1 MLGFLTLTIIK
12 STNYYSNPI
21 MKKLFLIIFMSAF
34 VWATGFA
41 QTQDLNSA
49 LKFIKAGNTLREVK
63 QYDQA
68 EEYLNKALNIVKNK
82 EKYWEAAAYENLGFL
97 YRDQENII
105 EAGRNFQKAIEIYHS
120 LRMTMSEKAL
130 TQLMSG
136 LKDTEELFAGIDIG
150 SKGVKL
156 SIIGVSV
163 SAKKGL
169 TYSLKK
175 SMSINTEPSALSA
188 AAIKETALA
197 VKDLMDTATIKNSVI
212 TDRLFVVMS
221 SGLKQ
226 ATDKAPGK
234 EAELIAAIR
243 DAVKNPNQKVDVV
256 SFEDEAKY
264 GALSMIVPELHL
276 SSSIM
281 DIGGGN
287 VKGGYLLNRSKFE
300 AVNFPYGTKAFGK
313 IVKTKY
319 PDADLKGY
327 IAGVDAEIAPIREE
341 MAIEMNRRV
350 GLKNRKNVY
359 LLGGIAFVMNTLL
372 HPERAAIIGRPVEV
386 SLEDVK
392 KFRQMAVSNYE
403 ELITPDFGK
412 IADPIVKQI
421 AEEDVK
427 LITTKLYNNQDI
439 IAGATILETIMK
451 EYARDGVQ
459 KRFYFIKGGDV
470 AWISGYVFK
479 LISDDY
485 LVKKEL

>member
-1 MLGFLTLTIIK
+1 
-12 STNYYSNPI
+12 
-21 MKKLFLIIFMSAF
+21 MKKLFLIIFMTVF
-34 VWATGFA
+34 VWTTGFA
-41 QTQDLNSA
+41 QAQDLNSA

-63 QYDQA
+63 QYDQS
-68 EEYLNKALNIVKNK
+68 EEYLNKALNIVRNK
-82 EKYWEAAAYENLGFL
+82 DKYWEAAAYENLGFL
-97 YRDQENII
+97 YRDQENVL
-105 EAGRNFQKAIEIYHS
+105 EASRNFSKAIDIYRS

-130 TQLMSG
+130 TQLMGG
-136 LKDTEELFAGIDIG
+136 LKDSEELFAGIDIG

-188 AAIKETALA
+188 TAIKETALA
-197 VKDLMDTATIKNSVI
+197 VKDLIDTATVKNSVI
-212 TDRLFVVMS
+212 ADRLFVVMS

-226 ATDKAPGK
+226 STDKVPGK

-287 VKGGYLLNRSKFE
+287 VKGGYLLNRNKFE

-327 IAGVDAEIAPIREE
+327 ITGVDAEIAPIREE

-412 IADPIVKQI
+412 IADPTVKQI

>member
-1 MLGFLTLTIIK
+1 
-12 STNYYSNPI
+12 
-21 MKKLFLIIFMSAF
+21 MKKLFLIIFMSLF
-34 VWATGFA
+34 VWATGFG
-41 QTQDLNSA
+41 QTQELNSA
-49 LKFIKAGNTLREVK
+49 LRFIKAGNTLREVK
-63 QYDQA
+63 QYDQS

-82 EKYWEAAAYENLGFL
+82 DKYWEAAAYENLGFL
-97 YRDQENII
+97 YRDQENIL
-105 EAGRNFQKAIEIYHS
+105 EASRNFVKAIEIYRS
-120 LRMTMSEKAL
+120 LKMSMSEKAL
-130 TQLMSG
+130 TQLVGG

-169 TYSLKK
+169 TYNLRK

-197 VKDLMDTATIKNSVI
+197 VRDLIDTAIVKNSVI
-212 TDRLFVVMS
+212 ADRLFVVMS

-243 DAVKNPNQKVDVV
+243 DAVKNPNQKIDVV

-264 GALSMIVPELHL
+264 GALSMIIPELHL

-287 VKGGYLLNRSKFE
+287 VKGGYLLNRNKFE

-327 IAGVDAEIAPIREE
+327 IAGIDAEIAPVREE

>member
-1 MLGFLTLTIIK
+1 
-12 STNYYSNPI
+12 
-21 MKKLFLIIFMSAF
+21 MKKLFLTLLLGMF
-34 VWATGFA
+34 VWTTSFA
-41 QTQDLNSA
+41 QVQDLNSA

-63 QYDQA
+63 QYDQS
-68 EEYLNKALNIVKNK
+68 EEYLNKALNIVRNK
-82 EKYWEAAAYENLGFL
+82 DKYWEAAAYENLGFL
-97 YRDQENII
+97 YRDQENVL
-105 EAGRNFQKAIEIYHS
+105 EASRNFAKAIDIYHS
-120 LRMTMSEKAL
+120 LKMSMSEKAL

-136 LKDTEELFAGIDIG
+136 LKESEELFAGIDIG

-163 SAKKGL
+163 SPKKGL
-169 TYSLKK
+169 TYSLRK

-197 VKDLMDTATIKNSVI
+197 VKDLIDTATIKNAVI
-212 TDRLFVVMS
+212 ADRLFVVMS

-243 DAVKNPNQKVDVV
+243 DAVKNPNQKIDVV

-287 VKGGYLLNRSKFE
+287 VKGGYLLNRNKFE

-319 PDADLKGY
+319 PDADLRGY
-327 IAGVDAEIAPIREE
+327 ITGVDAEIAPIREE

-459 KRFYFIKGGDV
+459 KRFYFIKGGDI

-485 LVKKEL
+485 LIKKEL

>member
-1 MLGFLTLTIIK
+1 
-12 STNYYSNPI
+12 
-21 MKKLFLIIFMSAF
+21 MKKLFLILLLGMF
-34 VWATGFA
+34 VWATGIA

-63 QYDQA
+63 QYDQS
-68 EEYLNKALNIVKNK
+68 EEYLNRALNIVRNK
-82 EKYWEAAAYENLGFL
+82 DKYWEAAAYENLGFL
-97 YRDQENII
+97 YRDQENIL
-105 EAGRNFQKAIEIYHS
+105 EASRNFVKAIEIYHT
-120 LRMTMSEKAL
+120 LKMTMSEKAL
-130 TQLMSG
+130 TQLIGG
-136 LKDTEELFAGIDIG
+136 LKDSEELFAGIDIG

-156 SIIGVSV
+156 SIIGVTV

-188 AAIKETALA
+188 AAIKETAMA
-197 VKDLMDTATIKNSVI
+197 VKDLIDTATVRNSVVA
-212 TDRLFVVMS
+212 DRLFVVMS

-234 EAELIAAIR
+234 EAELMAAIR
-243 DAVKNPNQKVDVV
+243 DAVKNPNQKIDVI

-319 PDADLKGY
+319 PDTDLKGY

-341 MAIEMNRRV
+341 IAIEMNRRV
-350 GLKNRKNVY
+350 GLKNRKNIY

-386 SLEDVK
+386 TLDDVK
-392 KFRQMAVSNYE
+392 KFRQMSVSNYE

-412 IADPIVKQI
+412 IADPIARQI

-439 IAGATILETIMK
+439 IAGATILETVMK
-451 EYARDGVQ
+451 EYTRDGVQ

-470 AWISGYVFK
+470 GWISGYVFK

>member
-1 MLGFLTLTIIK
+1 
-12 STNYYSNPI
+12 
-21 MKKLFLIIFMSAF
+21 MKKLLLTLLLGMF
-34 VWATGFA
+34 VWASGFA
-41 QTQDLNSA
+41 QATADFNTA
-49 LKFIKAGNTLREVK
+49 LKYIKAGNTLREVK

-68 EEYLNKALNIVKNK
+68 EEYLNKALNVVRNK
-82 EKYWEAAAYENLGFL
+82 DKYWEAAAYENLGFL
-97 YRDQENII
+97 YRDQENIL
-105 EAGRNFQKAIEIYHS
+105 EASRNFSKAIDIYRS
-120 LRMTMSEKAL
+120 LKMAMSEKAL
-130 TQLMSG
+130 MQLMAG

-163 SAKKGL
+163 SPKKGL
-169 TYSLKK
+169 TYNLRK

-188 AAIKETALA
+188 ASIRETAAA
-197 VKDLMDTATIKNSVI
+197 VRDLIDTATVKNSVVA
-212 TDRLFVVMS
+212 DRLFVVMS

-234 EAELIAAIR
+234 EAELVAAIR
-243 DAVKNPNQKVDVV
+243 DAVKNPSLKVDVV

-264 GALSMIVPELHL
+264 GALAMIVPELHL

-319 PDADLKGY
+319 PDADIKGY
-327 IAGVDAEIAPIREE
+327 IAGVDNEIVAVREE

-386 SLEDVK
+386 TLDDVK
-392 KFRQMAVSNYE
+392 KFRQMSVSNYE
-403 ELITPDFGK
+403 ELINPDYGK
-412 IADPIVKQI
+412 IADPVVKQI

-427 LITTKLYNNQDI
+427 TITTKLYNNQDI
-439 IAGATILETIMK
+439 IAGATILETVMK

-470 AWISGYVFK
+470 AWISGYIFK
-479 LISDDY
+479 IISDDY
-485 LVKKEL
+485 AVKKEL

>member
-1 MLGFLTLTIIK
+1 
-12 STNYYSNPI
+12 
-21 MKKLFLIIFMSAF
+21 MKKLFLTLLLGMF
-34 VWATGFA
+34 VWATGIA

-63 QYDQA
+63 QYDQS
-68 EEYLNKALNIVKNK
+68 EGYLNKALNIVRNK
-82 EKYWEAAAYENLGFL
+82 DKYWEAAAYENLGFL
-97 YRDQENII
+97 YRDQENIL
-105 EAGRNFQKAIEIYHS
+105 EASRNFIKAIEIYHS
-120 LRMTMSEKAL
+120 LKMTMSEKAL
-130 TQLMSG
+130 TQLIGG

-197 VKDLMDTATIKNSVI
+197 VRDLMDTATVRNSVVS
-212 TDRLFVVMS
+212 DRLFVVMS

-234 EAELIAAIR
+234 EAELMAAIR
-243 DAVKNPNQKVDVV
+243 DAIKNPNQKIDVI

-287 VKGGYLLNRSKFE
+287 VKGGYLLNRAKFE

-319 PDADLKGY
+319 PDTDLKGY
-327 IAGVDAEIAPIREE
+327 IAGVDTEIAPIREE
-341 MAIEMNRRV
+341 IAIEMNRRV
-350 GLKNRKNVY
+350 GLKNRKNIY

-372 HPERAAIIGRPVEV
+372 HPERAAIIGRPIEV
-386 SLEDVK
+386 TLEDAK
-392 KFRQMAVSNYE
+392 KFRQMSVSNYE
-403 ELITPDFGK
+403 ELIAPDFGK
-412 IADPIVKQI
+412 IADPMAKQI

-470 AWISGYVFK
+470 GWISGYVFK

>member
-1 MLGFLTLTIIK
+1 MKKIFLSLMLGMCVFTA
-12 STNYYSNPI
+12 S
-21 MKKLFLIIFMSAF
+21 
-34 VWATGFA
+34 FA

-68 EEYLNKALNIVKNK
+68 EEYLNKALNIVRNK
-82 EKYWEAAAYENLGFL
+82 DKYWEAAAYENLGFL
-97 YRDQENII
+97 YRDQDNVL
-105 EAGRNFQKAIEIYHS
+105 EASRNLMKAIEIYRT
-120 LRMTMSEKAL
+120 LKMTMSEKAL
-130 TQLMSG
+130 TQLLGG
-136 LKDTEELFAGIDIG
+136 LKDTEEIFAGIDVG
-150 SKGVKL
+150 AKGVKL
-156 SIIGVSV
+156 TILGVSV

-169 TYSLKK
+169 VYNLKK

-188 AAIKETALA
+188 AAIKETAAA
-197 VKDLMDTATIKNSVI
+197 VKDLVDTASTRNAVQA
-212 TDRLFVVMS
+212 DRVFIVMS

-234 EAELIAAIR
+234 EAELMAAIR
-243 DAVKNPNQKVDVV
+243 ESLKNPSQRIDIVAA
-256 SFEDEAKY
+256 EDEAKY
-264 GALSMIVPELHL
+264 GALAMIAPELHL
-276 SSSIM
+276 SSSFM

-319 PDADLKGY
+319 PDADIRGY
-327 IAGVDAEIAPIREE
+327 IAGVNSEIVPIREE
-341 MAIEMNRRV
+341 IAIEMNRKV

-359 LLGGIAFVMNTLL
+359 LLGGITFVMNTLL
-372 HPERAAIIGRPVEV
+372 HPERAAMIGRPVEITV
-386 SLEDVK
+386 EDAK
-392 KFRQMAVSNYE
+392 KFKDMAMNNYE
-403 ELITPDFGK
+403 ELIAPDYSK
-412 IADPIVKQI
+412 IIDPITKQI
-421 AEEDVK
+421 AEDDVK

-439 IAGATILETIMK
+439 IAGATVLETLMK

-470 AWISGYVFK
+470 GWISGYVFK

-485 LVKKEL
+485 AVKKEL

>member
-1 MLGFLTLTIIK
+1 
-12 STNYYSNPI
+12 
-21 MKKLFLIIFMSAF
+21 MKKLFLILFMSMF
-34 VWATGFA
+34 VCATSFA
-41 QTQDLNSA
+41 QSQDLNSA

-82 EKYWEAAAYENLGFL
+82 DKYWEAAAYENLGFL
-97 YRDQENII
+97 HRDQENIL
-105 EAGRNFQKAIEIYHS
+105 EASRNFVKAIEIYHS
-120 LRMTMSEKAL
+120 LRMAMSEKAL
-130 TQLMSG
+130 TQLMGG
-136 LKDTEELFAGIDIG
+136 LKDTEEFFAGIDIG

-156 SIIGVSV
+156 SIIGISV

-188 AAIKETALA
+188 VAIKETALA
-197 VKDLMDTATIKNSVI
+197 VRDLMDTAMVKNSVI
-212 TDRLFVVMS
+212 ADRLFVVMS

-234 EAELIAAIR
+234 EAELMAAIR
-243 DAVKNPNQKVDVV
+243 DAIKNPSQKIDVV

-327 IAGVDAEIAPIREE
+327 IAGVDAEIVPIREE

>member
-1 MLGFLTLTIIK
+1 
-12 STNYYSNPI
+12 
-21 MKKLFLIIFMSAF
+21 MKKLFLIIFMSMF
-34 VWATGFA
+34 VWSTGFA

-49 LKFIKAGNTLREVK
+49 LRFIKAGNTLREVK
-63 QYDQA
+63 QYDQS
-68 EEYLNKALNIVKNK
+68 EEYLNKALNIVRNK
-82 EKYWEAAAYENLGFL
+82 DKYWEAATYENLGFL
-97 YRDQENII
+97 YRDQENVL
-105 EAGRNFQKAIEIYHS
+105 EASRNFVKAIEIYHTLKMS
-120 LRMTMSEKAL
+120 MSEKAL
-130 TQLMSG
+130 TQLMLG
-136 LKDTEELFAGIDIG
+136 LKDSEELFAGIDIG

-163 SAKKGL
+163 SPKKGL

-197 VKDLMDTATIKNSVI
+197 VKDLIDTATVRNAVI
-212 TDRLFVVMS
+212 ADRLFVVMS

-243 DAVKNPNQKVDVV
+243 DALKNPNQKVDVV

-287 VKGGYLLNRSKFE
+287 VKGGYLLNRNKFE

-327 IAGVDAEIAPIREE
+327 IAGVDAEIAPVREE

-403 ELITPDFGK
+403 ELIAPDFGK

-439 IAGATILETIMK
+439 IAGATILETVMK

-485 LVKKEL
+485 LIKKEL

>member
-1 MLGFLTLTIIK
+1 
-12 STNYYSNPI
+12 
-21 MKKLFLIIFMSAF
+21 MKKLFLTLLLGMF
-34 VWATGFA
+34 VWATGIA

-63 QYDQA
+63 QYDQS
-68 EEYLNKALNIVKNK
+68 EEYLNKALNIVRNK
-82 EKYWEAAAYENLGFL
+82 DKYWEAAAYENLGFL
-97 YRDQENII
+97 YRDQENVL
-105 EAGRNFQKAIEIYHS
+105 EASRNFVKAIEIYHT
-120 LRMTMSEKAL
+120 LKMTMSEKAL
-130 TQLMSG
+130 TQLIGG
-136 LKDTEELFAGIDIG
+136 LKDSEELFAGIDIG

-188 AAIKETALA
+188 AAIKETAQA
-197 VKDLMDTATIKNSVI
+197 VKDLIDTATVRNSVVA
-212 TDRLFVVMS
+212 DRLFVVMS

-234 EAELIAAIR
+234 EAELMAAIK
-243 DAVKNPNQKVDVV
+243 DAVKNPNQKIDVI

-319 PDADLKGY
+319 PDTDLKGY
-327 IAGVDAEIAPIREE
+327 IAGVDVEIAPIREE
-341 MAIEMNRRV
+341 IAIEMNRRV
-350 GLKNRKNVY
+350 GLKNRKNIY

-386 SLEDVK
+386 TLEDAK
-392 KFRQMAVSNYE
+392 KFRQMSVSNYE

-412 IADPIVKQI
+412 IADPIARQI

-439 IAGATILETIMK
+439 IAGATILETVMK

-470 AWISGYVFK
+470 GWISGYVFK

>member
-1 MLGFLTLTIIK
+1 
-12 STNYYSNPI
+12 
-21 MKKLFLIIFMSAF
+21 MKKLFLIIIMSMF
-34 VWATGFA
+34 VWATSFA
-41 QTQDLNSA
+41 QAQDLNTA

-63 QYDQA
+63 QYDQS

-82 EKYWEAAAYENLGFL
+82 DRYWEAAAYENLGFL
-97 YRDQENII
+97 YRDQENVL
-105 EAGRNFQKAIEIYHS
+105 EASRNFVKAIEIYHS
-120 LRMTMSEKAL
+120 LRMSMSEKAL
-130 TQLMSG
+130 TQLMMG
-136 LKDTEELFAGIDIG
+136 LKDSEELFAGIDIG

-163 SAKKGL
+163 SPKKGL

-188 AAIKETALA
+188 TAIKETALA
-197 VKDLMDTATIKNSVI
+197 VRDLIDTATVRNAVI

-234 EAELIAAIR
+234 EAELIAAIKE
-243 DAVKNPNQKVDVV
+243 AVKNPNQKVDVV

-287 VKGGYLLNRSKFE
+287 VKGGYLLNRNKFE

-327 IAGVDAEIAPIREE
+327 IAGVDAEIAPVREE

-403 ELITPDFGK
+403 ELIAPDFGK
-412 IADPIVKQI
+412 IADPVVKQI

>member
-1 MLGFLTLTIIK
+1 
-12 STNYYSNPI
+12 
-21 MKKLFLIIFMSAF
+21 
-34 VWATGFA
+34 
-41 QTQDLNSA
+41 
-49 LKFIKAGNTLREVK
+49 
-63 QYDQA
+63 
-68 EEYLNKALNIVKNK
+68 
-82 EKYWEAAAYENLGFL
+82 
-97 YRDQENII
+97 
-105 EAGRNFQKAIEIYHS
+105 
-120 LRMTMSEKAL
+120 
-130 TQLMSG
+130 
-136 LKDTEELFAGIDIG
+136 
-150 SKGVKL
+150 
-156 SIIGVSV
+156 
-163 SAKKGL
+163 
-169 TYSLKK
+169 
-175 SMSINTEPSALSA
+175 MSINTELSALSA

-226 ATDKAPGK
+226 ATDKTSGK

-243 DAVKNPNQKVDVV
+243 DAVKNPNQKVDVI

-281 DIGGGN
+281 DIGDGN

-319 PDADLKGY
+319 PEADLKGY
-327 IAGVDAEIAPIREE
+327 IAGVDTEIAPVREE
-341 MAIEMNRRV
+341 TALEMNRRV
-350 GLKNRKNVY
+350 GLKNRKNIY
-359 LLGGIAFVMNTLL
+359 LLGGIAFVMNNLM
-372 HPERAAIIGRPVEV
+372 HPERAAIIGRPMEV

-451 EYARDGVQ
+451 EYPRDGVQ
-459 KRFYFIKGGDV
+459 KHFCFIKGGDI

>member
-1 MLGFLTLTIIK
+1 
-12 STNYYSNPI
+12 
-21 MKKLFLIIFMSAF
+21 MKKLFLIIFMSLF
-34 VWATGFA
+34 VWTTGFG

-49 LKFIKAGNTLREVK
+49 LRFIKAGNTLREVK
-63 QYDQA
+63 QYDQS
-68 EEYLNKALNIVKNK
+68 EEYLNKGLNIVKNK
-82 EKYWEAAAYENLGFL
+82 DKYWEAAAYENLGFL
-97 YRDQENII
+97 YRDQENIL
-105 EAGRNFQKAIEIYHS
+105 EASRNFVKAIEIYRS
-120 LRMTMSEKAL
+120 LKMSMSEKAL
-130 TQLMSG
+130 TQLMGG

-169 TYSLKK
+169 TYNLRK

-197 VKDLMDTATIKNSVI
+197 VRDLIDTAIVKNSVI

-243 DAVKNPNQKVDVV
+243 EATKNPNQKVDVV

-485 LVKKEL
+485 LIKKEL

>member
-1 MLGFLTLTIIK
+1 MRKLFLTLLLGT
-12 STNYYSNPI
+12 
-21 MKKLFLIIFMSAF
+21 F
-34 VWATGFA
+34 VWASGFA
-41 QTQDLNSA
+41 QVQDLNSA

-68 EEYLNKALNIVKNK
+68 EEYLNKALNIVRNK
-82 EKYWEAAAYENLGFL
+82 DKYWEAAAYENLGFL
-97 YRDQENII
+97 YRDQENIL
-105 EAGRNFQKAIEIYHS
+105 EASRNFSKAIEIYHS
-120 LRMTMSEKAL
+120 LKMSMSEKAL
-130 TQLMSG
+130 AQLLGG

-163 SAKKGL
+163 SPKKGL
-169 TYSLKK
+169 TYNLKK

-188 AAIKETALA
+188 AAIKETAAA
-197 VKDLMDTATIKNSVI
+197 VRDLIDTATVRNSVVG
-212 TDRLFVVMS
+212 DRLFVVMS

-234 EAELIAAIR
+234 EAELITAIR
-243 DAVKNPNQKVDVV
+243 DAVKNPSLKVDIV

-264 GALSMIVPELHL
+264 GALAMIVPELHL

-287 VKGGYLLNRSKFE
+287 VKGGYLLSRSKFE

-319 PDADLKGY
+319 PDADIKGY
-327 IAGVDAEIAPIREE
+327 IAGVDNEIVPIREE

-372 HPERAAIIGRPVEV
+372 HPERAAIIGRPIEV
-386 SLEDVK
+386 TLEDVK

-403 ELITPDFGK
+403 ELISPDYGK
-412 IADPIVKQI
+412 ISDPIVKQI

-439 IAGATILETIMK
+439 IAGATILETVMK

-485 LVKKEL
+485 AVKKEL

>member
-1 MLGFLTLTIIK
+1 MYHYLK
-12 STNYYSNPI
+12 STIYLSNYLTRI
-21 MKKLFLIIFMSAF
+21 MKKLLLAFLLGMF
-34 VWATGFA
+34 VWTSGFA
-41 QTQDLNSA
+41 QQVTADFNTA
-49 LKFIKAGNTLREVK
+49 LKYIKTGNTLREVK
-63 QYDQA
+63 QYDQS
-68 EEYLNKALNIVKNK
+68 EEYLNKALNIVRNK
-82 EKYWEAAAYENLGFL
+82 DKYWEAAAYENLGFL
-97 YRDQENII
+97 YRDQENTL
-105 EAGRNFQKAIEIYHS
+105 EASRNFTKAIDIYRS
-120 LRMTMSEKAL
+120 LKMGMSEKAL
-130 TQLMSG
+130 MQLMAG
-136 LKDTEELFAGIDIG
+136 LKETEELFAGIDIG

-163 SAKKGL
+163 SPKKGL
-169 TYSLKK
+169 TYNLRK
-175 SMSINTEPSALSA
+175 SMSINTEPSALSTSS
-188 AAIKETALA
+188 IRETAAA
-197 VKDLMDTATIKNSVI
+197 VKDLIDTATIKNAVVA
-212 TDRLFVVMS
+212 DRLFVVMS

-234 EAELIAAIR
+234 EAELVAAIR
-243 DAVKNPNQKVDVV
+243 DAARNPSLKVDVV

-264 GALSMIVPELHL
+264 GALAMIVPELHL

-319 PDADLKGY
+319 PDADIKGY
-327 IAGVDAEIAPIREE
+327 IAGVDNEIIAVREE

-386 SLEDVK
+386 SLDDAK
-392 KFRQMAVSNYE
+392 KFRQMAVTNYE
-403 ELITPDFGK
+403 ELISPDFGK
-412 IADPIVKQI
+412 IADPVARQL

-427 LITTKLYNNQDI
+427 TITTKLYNNQDI
-439 IAGATILETIMK
+439 IAGATILETVMK

-470 AWISGYVFK
+470 AWISGYIFK
-479 LISDDY
+479 IISDDY
-485 LVKKEL
+485 AVKKEL

>member
-1 MLGFLTLTIIK
+1 LTIIK
-12 STNYYSNPI
+12 LTNYYSNPI
-21 MKKLFLIIFMSAF
+21 MKKLFLIIIMSMF

-41 QTQDLNSA
+41 QAQDLNTA

-63 QYDQA
+63 QYDQS
-68 EEYLNKALNIVKNK
+68 EEYLNKALNIVRNK
-82 EKYWEAAAYENLGFL
+82 DRYWEAAAYENLGFL
-97 YRDQENII
+97 YRDQENIL
-105 EAGRNFQKAIEIYHS
+105 EASRNFVKAIEIYHS
-120 LRMTMSEKAL
+120 LKMSMSEKAL
-130 TQLMSG
+130 TQLIGG

-163 SAKKGL
+163 SPKKGL
-169 TYSLKK
+169 TYNLKK

-197 VKDLMDTATIKNSVI
+197 VRDLIDTATVRNAVI
-212 TDRLFVVMS
+212 ADRLFVVMS

-243 DAVKNPNQKVDVV
+243 EAVKNPNQKVDVV

-287 VKGGYLLNRSKFE
+287 VKGGYLLNRNKFE

-327 IAGVDAEIAPIREE
+327 IAGVDAEIAPVREE

-403 ELITPDFGK
+403 ELIAPDFGK

>member
-1 MLGFLTLTIIK
+1 MRKLLLTLLLG
-12 STNYYSNPI
+12 
-21 MKKLFLIIFMSAF
+21 MF
-34 VWATGFA
+34 VWASGFA
-41 QTQDLNSA
+41 QATADFNTA
-49 LKFIKAGNTLREVK
+49 LKYIKAGNTLREVK

-68 EEYLNKALNIVKNK
+68 EEYLNKALNVVRNK
-82 EKYWEAAAYENLGFL
+82 DKYWEAAAYENLGFL
-97 YRDQENII
+97 YRDQENIL
-105 EAGRNFQKAIEIYHS
+105 EASRNFSKAIDIYRS
-120 LRMTMSEKAL
+120 LKMAMSEKAL
-130 TQLMSG
+130 MQLMAG

-163 SAKKGL
+163 SPKKGL
-169 TYSLKK
+169 TYNLRK

-188 AAIKETALA
+188 ASIKETAAA
-197 VKDLMDTATIKNSVI
+197 VRDLIDTATVKNSVVS
-212 TDRLFVVMS
+212 DRLFVVMS

-234 EAELIAAIR
+234 EAELVAAIR
-243 DAVKNPNQKVDVV
+243 DAVKNPSLKVDVV

-264 GALSMIVPELHL
+264 GALAMIVPELHL

-319 PDADLKGY
+319 PDADIKGY
-327 IAGVDAEIAPIREE
+327 IAGVDNEIVAVREE

-386 SLEDVK
+386 SLDDVK
-392 KFRQMAVSNYE
+392 KFRQMSVSNYE
-403 ELITPDFGK
+403 ELINPDFGK

-439 IAGATILETIMK
+439 IAGATILETVMK

-470 AWISGYVFK
+470 AWISGYIFK
-479 LISDDY
+479 IISDDY
-485 LVKKEL
+485 AVKKEL

>member
-1 MLGFLTLTIIK
+1 M
-12 STNYYSNPI
+12 
-21 MKKLFLIIFMSAF
+21 
-34 VWATGFA
+34 WASGFA
-41 QTQDLNSA
+41 QATADFNTA
-49 LKFIKAGNTLREVK
+49 LKYIKAGNTLREVK

-68 EEYLNKALNIVKNK
+68 EEYLNKALNVVRNK
-82 EKYWEAAAYENLGFL
+82 DKYWEAAAYENLGFL
-97 YRDQENII
+97 YRDQENIL
-105 EAGRNFQKAIEIYHS
+105 EASRNFSKAIDIYRS
-120 LRMTMSEKAL
+120 LKMAMSEKAL
-130 TQLMSG
+130 MQLMAG

-163 SAKKGL
+163 SPKKGL
-169 TYSLKK
+169 TYNLRK

-188 AAIKETALA
+188 ASIRETAAA
-197 VKDLMDTATIKNSVI
+197 VRDLIDTATVKNSVVA
-212 TDRLFVVMS
+212 DRLFVVMS

-234 EAELIAAIR
+234 EAELVAAIR
-243 DAVKNPNQKVDVV
+243 DAVKNPSLKVDVV

-264 GALSMIVPELHL
+264 GALAMIVPELHL

-319 PDADLKGY
+319 PDADIKGY
-327 IAGVDAEIAPIREE
+327 IAGVDNEIVAVREE

-386 SLEDVK
+386 TLDDVK
-392 KFRQMAVSNYE
+392 KFRQMSVSNYE
-403 ELITPDFGK
+403 ELINPDYGK
-412 IADPIVKQI
+412 IADPVVKQI

-427 LITTKLYNNQDI
+427 TITTKLYNNQDI
-439 IAGATILETIMK
+439 IAGATILETVMK

-470 AWISGYVFK
+470 AWISGYIFK
-479 LISDDY
+479 IISDDY
-485 LVKKEL
+485 AVKKEL

>member
-1 MLGFLTLTIIK
+1 
-12 STNYYSNPI
+12 
-21 MKKLFLIIFMSAF
+21 MKKLFLTLFIGMFAWTSS
-34 VWATGFA
+34 FA
-41 QTQDLNSA
+41 QTQDINSA

-63 QYDQA
+63 QYDQS

-82 EKYWEAAAYENLGFL
+82 DKYWEAAAYENLGFL
-97 YRDQENII
+97 YRDQENML
-105 EAGRNFQKAIEIYHS
+105 EASRNFIKAIEIYHS

-130 TQLMSG
+130 TQLLGG
-136 LKDTEELFAGIDIG
+136 LKDTEEYFAGIDVG
-150 SKGVKL
+150 AKGVKL
-156 SIIGVSV
+156 TILGVSI

-169 TYSLKK
+169 VYNLKK
-175 SMSINTEPSALSA
+175 SMSINTEPSALTT

-197 VKDLMDTATIKNSVI
+197 VKDLIDTATVKNGVV
-212 TDRLFVVMS
+212 TDRVFVVFS

-226 ATDKAPGK
+226 TTDKAPGK
-234 EAELIAAIR
+234 EAELMAAIR
-243 DAVKNPNQKVDVV
+243 DATKNPSQRIDIVQ
-256 SFEDEAKY
+256 SEDEAKY
-264 GALSMIVPELHL
+264 GAISMIAPELHM
-276 SSSIM
+276 SSSFM

-287 VKGGYLLNRSKFE
+287 VKGGYLLTRSKFE

-313 IVKTKY
+313 LVKTKY

-327 IAGVDAEIAPIREE
+327 IAGVDNEIMPVREE
-341 MAIEMNRRV
+341 MAIEMNRKT

-359 LLGGIAFVMNTLL
+359 LLGGITFVMNTLL
-372 HPERAAIIGRPVEV
+372 HPERAGMIGRPVEIT
-386 SLEDVK
+386 LEDAK

-403 ELITPDFGK
+403 ELIAPDFGK
-412 IADPIVKQI
+412 IADPTVKQI

-439 IAGATILETIMK
+439 IAGATILETVMK

-459 KRFYFIKGGDV
+459 KHYYFIKGGDV
-470 AWISGYVFK
+470 GWISGYVFK

>member
-1 MLGFLTLTIIK
+1 
-12 STNYYSNPI
+12 
-21 MKKLFLIIFMSAF
+21 MKKLFLTLLLGMF
-34 VWATGFA
+34 VWATGIA

-63 QYDQA
+63 QYDQS
-68 EEYLNKALNIVKNK
+68 EDYLNKALNIVRNK
-82 EKYWEAAAYENLGFL
+82 DKYWEAAAYENLGFL
-97 YRDQENII
+97 YRDQENVL
-105 EAGRNFQKAIEIYHS
+105 EASRNFVKAIEIYHT
-120 LRMTMSEKAL
+120 LKMTMSEKAL
-130 TQLMSG
+130 TQLIGG
-136 LKDTEELFAGIDIG
+136 LKDSEELFAGIDIG

-188 AAIKETALA
+188 AAIKETAQA
-197 VKDLMDTATIKNSVI
+197 VKDLIDTATVRNSVVA
-212 TDRLFVVMS
+212 DRLFVVMS

-234 EAELIAAIR
+234 EAELMAAIK
-243 DAVKNPNQKVDVV
+243 DAVKNPNQKIDVI

-319 PDADLKGY
+319 PDTDLKGY
-327 IAGVDAEIAPIREE
+327 IAGVDVEIAPIREE
-341 MAIEMNRRV
+341 IAIEMNRRV
-350 GLKNRKNVY
+350 GLKNRKNIY

-386 SLEDVK
+386 TLEDAK
-392 KFRQMAVSNYE
+392 KFRQMSVSNYE

-412 IADPIVKQI
+412 IADPIARQI

-439 IAGATILETIMK
+439 IAGATILETVMK

-470 AWISGYVFK
+470 GWISGYVFK

>member
-1 MLGFLTLTIIK
+1 
-12 STNYYSNPI
+12 
-21 MKKLFLIIFMSAF
+21 MKKLFLIIFMSLF
-34 VWATGFA
+34 VWTTGFG

-49 LKFIKAGNTLREVK
+49 LRFIKAGNTLREVK
-63 QYDQA
+63 QYDQS

-82 EKYWEAAAYENLGFL
+82 DKYWEAAAYENLGFL
-97 YRDQENII
+97 YRDQENIL
-105 EAGRNFQKAIEIYHS
+105 EASRNFVKAIEIYRS
-120 LRMTMSEKAL
+120 LKMSMSEKAL
-130 TQLMSG
+130 TQLVGG

-169 TYSLKK
+169 TYNLKK

-197 VKDLMDTATIKNSVI
+197 VRDLIDTAIVKNSVI

-243 DAVKNPNQKVDVV
+243 DAVKNPNQKIDVI

-264 GALSMIVPELHL
+264 GALSMIIPELHL

-287 VKGGYLLNRSKFE
+287 VKGGYLLNRNKFE

-341 MAIEMNRRV
+341 MALEMNRRV

-372 HPERAAIIGRPVEV
+372 HPERAAMIGRPVEV

-403 ELITPDFGK
+403 ELIAPDFGK

>member
-1 MLGFLTLTIIK
+1 
-12 STNYYSNPI
+12 
-21 MKKLFLIIFMSAF
+21 MKKIFLSLILGLFVF
-34 VWATGFA
+34 ATGFA
-41 QTQDLNSA
+41 QTTDLNSA

-63 QYDQA
+63 QYDQS
-68 EEYLNKALNIVKNK
+68 EEYLNKALNIVRNK
-82 EKYWEAAAYENLGFL
+82 DKYWEAAAYENLGFL
-97 YRDQENII
+97 YRDQENTL
-105 EAGRNFQKAIEIYHS
+105 EASRNFIKAIEIYHS
-120 LRMTMSEKAL
+120 LKMSMSEKAL
-130 TQLMSG
+130 TQLLGG

-156 SIIGVSV
+156 SIIGISV

-169 TYSLKK
+169 TYNLRK

-188 AAIKETALA
+188 AAIRETAQA
-197 VKDLMDTATIKNSVI
+197 VKDLLDTATVRNAVI
-212 TDRLFVVMS
+212 SDRLFIVMS

-226 ATDKAPGK
+226 AMDKAVGK
-234 EAELIAAIR
+234 EAELTAAIR
-243 DAVKNPNQKVDVV
+243 EAVKNPSQKIDAI
-256 SFEDEAKY
+256 SYEDEAKY
-264 GALSMIVPELHL
+264 GALAMIVPELHL

-319 PDADLKGY
+319 PDADIKGY
-327 IAGVDAEIAPIREE
+327 IAGVDAEIAPVREE

-372 HPERAAIIGRPVEV
+372 HPDRAAIIGRPVEV

-403 ELITPDFGK
+403 ELISPDLGK
-412 IADPIVKQI
+412 IGDPIVKQI
-421 AEEDVK
+421 AEEDIK
-427 LITTKLYNNQDI
+427 IITTKLYNNQDI

-485 LVKKEL
+485 AVKKEL

>member
-1 MLGFLTLTIIK
+1 
-12 STNYYSNPI
+12 
-21 MKKLFLIIFMSAF
+21 MKKLFLTLLLGMF
-34 VWATGFA
+34 VWTTGFA
-41 QTQDLNSA
+41 QVQDLNSA
-49 LKFIKAGNTLREVK
+49 LKFIKAGNTLREVR
-63 QYDQA
+63 QYDQS
-68 EEYLNKALNIVKNK
+68 EEYLNKALNIVRNK
-82 EKYWEAAAYENLGFL
+82 DKYWEAAAYENLGFL
-97 YRDQENII
+97 YRDQENIL
-105 EAGRNFQKAIEIYHS
+105 EASRNFAKAIEIYHS

-130 TQLMSG
+130 MQLMGG

-175 SMSINTEPSALSA
+175 SMSINTEPSALSV

-197 VKDLMDTATIKNSVI
+197 VRDLMDTATVRNAVI
-212 TDRLFVVMS
+212 SDRLFVVMS

-243 DAVKNPNQKVDVV
+243 DAIKNPTQKIDVV

-287 VKGGYLLNRSKFE
+287 VKGGYLLNRNKFE

-319 PDADLKGY
+319 PDVDLKGY
-327 IAGVDAEIAPIREE
+327 ITGVDAEIAPIREE

-359 LLGGIAFVMNTLL
+359 LLGGIAFVMNTLM

-421 AEEDVK
+421 AEEDVR

-459 KRFYFIKGGDV
+459 KRFYFIKGGDI

-485 LVKKEL
+485 LIKKEL

>member
-1 MLGFLTLTIIK
+1 
-12 STNYYSNPI
+12 
-21 MKKLFLIIFMSAF
+21 MKKLLLTLLIGVFM
-34 VWATGFA
+34 WATGIA

-63 QYDQA
+63 QYDQS
-68 EEYLNKALNIVKNK
+68 EEYLNKALNIVRNK
-82 EKYWEAAAYENLGFL
+82 DKYWEAAAYENLGFL
-97 YRDQENII
+97 YRDQENIL
-105 EAGRNFQKAIEIYHS
+105 EASRNFVKAIEIYHS
-120 LRMTMSEKAL
+120 LKMTMSEKAL
-130 TQLMSG
+130 TQLIGG

-156 SIIGVSV
+156 SIIGITV

-169 TYSLKK
+169 TYNLKK

-197 VKDLMDTATIKNSVI
+197 VKDLIDTAMVKNSVI
-212 TDRLFVVMS
+212 ADRLFVVMS

-226 ATDKAPGK
+226 ATDKVAGK
-234 EAELIAAIR
+234 EAELMAAIR
-243 DAVKNPNQKVDVV
+243 EAVKNPNQKIEVI

-287 VKGGYLLNRSKFE
+287 VKGGYLLNRTKFE
-300 AVNFPYGTKAFGK
+300 AINFPYGTKAFGK
-313 IVKTKY
+313 LVKTKY
-319 PDADLKGY
+319 PDADFKGY
-327 IAGVDAEIAPIREE
+327 IAGVDAEILPIREE
-341 MAIEMNRRV
+341 IAVEMNRRV
-350 GLKNRKNVY
+350 GLKNRKNIY
-359 LLGGIAFVMNTLL
+359 LLGGIAFVMNTFL

-386 SLEDVK
+386 TLEDAK
-392 KFRQMAVSNYE
+392 KFRQMAISNYE

-412 IADPIVKQI
+412 IADPMAKRI

-439 IAGATILETIMK
+439 IAGAAILETIMK

-459 KRFYFIKGGDV
+459 KRFYFVKGGDV
-470 AWISGYVFK
+470 GWISGYVFK

>member
-1 MLGFLTLTIIK
+1 
-12 STNYYSNPI
+12 
-21 MKKLFLIIFMSAF
+21 MKKLFLIIIMSMF
-34 VWATGFA
+34 VWATSFA
-41 QTQDLNSA
+41 QAQDLNTA

-63 QYDQA
+63 QYDQS

-82 EKYWEAAAYENLGFL
+82 DRYWEAAAYENLGFL
-97 YRDQENII
+97 YRDQENVL
-105 EAGRNFQKAIEIYHS
+105 EASRNFVKAIEIYHS
-120 LRMTMSEKAL
+120 LRMSMSEKAL
-130 TQLMSG
+130 TQLMMG
-136 LKDTEELFAGIDIG
+136 LKDSEELFAGIDIG

-163 SAKKGL
+163 SPKKGL

-188 AAIKETALA
+188 TAIKETALA
-197 VKDLMDTATIKNSVI
+197 VRDLIDTATVRNAVI

-234 EAELIAAIR
+234 EAELIAAIKE
-243 DAVKNPNQKVDVV
+243 AVKNPNQKVDVV

-287 VKGGYLLNRSKFE
+287 VKGGYLLNRNKFE

-319 PDADLKGY
+319 PDVDLKGY
-327 IAGVDAEIAPIREE
+327 ITGVDAEIAPIREE

-359 LLGGIAFVMNTLL
+359 LLGGIAFVMNTLM

-421 AEEDVK
+421 AEEDVR

-459 KRFYFIKGGDV
+459 KRFYFIKGGDI

-485 LVKKEL
+485 LIKKEL

>member
-1 MLGFLTLTIIK
+1 MKKTFLTL
-12 STNYYSNPI
+12 
-21 MKKLFLIIFMSAF
+21 LLGVF
-34 VWATGFA
+34 VWFSGFA
-41 QTQDLNSA
+41 QSQDLNAA

-63 QYDQA
+63 QFDQS
-68 EEYLNKALNIVKNK
+68 EEYLNKALNIVRNK
-82 EKYWEAAAYENLGFL
+82 DKYWEAATYENLGFL
-97 YRDQENII
+97 YRDQENIL
-105 EAGRNFQKAIEIYHS
+105 EASRNFAKAIDIYHTLKMS
-120 LRMTMSEKAL
+120 MSEKAL
-130 TQLMSG
+130 TQLLGG
-136 LKDTEELFAGIDIG
+136 LKEGEELYAGIDIG

-163 SAKKGL
+163 SPKKGL
-169 TYSLKK
+169 TYALKK

-188 AAIKETALA
+188 TAIKETAQA
-197 VKDLMDTATIKNSVI
+197 VKDLIDTATVKNSVVA
-212 TDRLFVVMS
+212 DRLFVVMS

-234 EAELIAAIR
+234 EAELFAAIR
-243 DAVKNPNQKVDVV
+243 ETLKNPAQKIEIV
-256 SFEDEAKY
+256 SFEDEAKF
-264 GALSMIVPELHL
+264 GALAMIVPELHL

-287 VKGGYLLNRSKFE
+287 VKGGFLLNRNKFE

-319 PDADLKGY
+319 PDADINGY
-327 IAGVDAEIAPIREE
+327 IKGVDTEITPIREE
-341 MAIEMNRRV
+341 ISLEMNRRS

-386 SLEDVK
+386 SLDDVK

-403 ELITPDFGK
+403 ELINPDYSK
-412 IADPIVKQI
+412 INDPIVKQI

-439 IAGATILETIMK
+439 IAGATILETVMK

-479 LISDDY
+479 LISDEY
-485 LVKKEL
+485 IAKKEQ